1 LFGLEVQVIE
11 RLIVTPGDGSGSEC
25 FEQGGIFMMEWQ
37 ICQLDDKFLVGKM
50 DPERGAFDPICACDF
65 YDQADLVCAAL
76 KHFIYA
82 KNYTSRGVAGCPGAT
97 GKFLKRTVM
106 MALPG

>member
-1 LFGLEVQVIE
+1 MV
-11 RLIVTPGDGSGSEC
+11 
-25 FEQGGIFMMEWQ
+25 MEWQ

-50 DPERGAFDPICACDF
+50 DTERGAFDPICACDF
-65 YDQADLVCAAL
+65 YHQADLVCAAL

-97 GKFLKRTVM
+97 GKFLRRTVM